1 MDTCKEFLQ
10 HVFAI
15 VILTKLF
22 SPFLSTPSSFPLL
35 PPVSLLFFRKCGNW
49 NFYIYIYIYVYI
61 YIHVYTCIYKNSNLF
76 RMMGNINNQINMEK
90 RSKGVKE
97 IVIATDP
104 TRHLCPLPRQN
115 PEASG

>member
-49 NFYIYIYIYVYI
+49 NFYIYIYI
-61 YIHVYTCIYKNSNLF
+61 CIYKTSNLF